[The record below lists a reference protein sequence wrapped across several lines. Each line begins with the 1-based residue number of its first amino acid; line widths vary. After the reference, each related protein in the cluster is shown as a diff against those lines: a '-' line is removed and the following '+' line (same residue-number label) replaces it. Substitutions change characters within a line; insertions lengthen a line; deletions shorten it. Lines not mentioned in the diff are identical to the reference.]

1 MKLTKVQLH
10 KYKSIDDSTAFD
22 VQTDV
27 TCLVGKNESGKTA
40 ALEAM
45 YKSRPIS
52 NNVKFDMVMDYPTH
66 LTRERKESGRSQIVS
81 DFAYELDEEDLAAV
95 EKELGPN
102 TVISKT
108 MTCSTRYD
116 QSVVFGLKIDTLAV
130 KNNLLKELDLSDT
143 VKSAVQGVK
152 TPQELVSV
160 LEEKVEGDVPSVQNV
175 IHRVRNWRDLDAT
188 NRAFDILNE
197 RRPKFVYYED
207 YDIMPGLISIPYL
220 IKQKE
225 DGNLT
230 RGQKALIALIR
241 MAGIDLEELEKAETA
256 NYENIIRELENA
268 SNVLSDEVFEY
279 WSQNQE
285 LSVVL
290 KLLPGVNR
298 PERLNEQ
305 GPLLQIRISNQRHK
319 VTVPLSERSRGFI
332 WFFSFLAYF
341 SDIEDNA
348 QQPLILLLDEPGL
361 SLHATAQQDLL
372 RFIRERLAPTHQVIY
387 TTHSPFMVDAH
398 KFNQVRTVID
408 ADNTGTVVS
417 SDVLKADKESVFPL
431 HAAMG
436 VQLTQTLFIG
446 PYVLFVEGPS
456 DLIYLNYLSDA
467 VSRSGGQGLDTKW
480 TITPGGG
487 LAKIPFMLNLY
498 GANDITIAVLTDS
511 SKQDKSVLNALRQ
524 DGRIFNSSLVSIG
537 DILDKTEA
545 DIEDIFTPEYYLNLV
560 SRAYAGMLNN
570 RKIKIQELP
579 RGNRIVKRV
588 ELYFQKNNINKGRL
602 NHYSPAAVLL
612 RASDELPQP
621 DRETLQ
627 NAEELFKRI
636 NSILQ

>member
-143 VKSAVQGVK
+143 VKSALQGVK

-524 DGRIFNSSLVSIG
+524 DGRIFNSSLVSVG
-537 DILDKTEA
+537 DILDKAEA

-560 SRAYAGMLNN
+560 SIAYAGMLNN
-570 RKIKIQELP
+570 RKIKVQELP

-621 DRETLQ
+621 DQETLQ

>member
-143 VKSAVQGVK
+143 VKSALQGVK

-524 DGRIFNSSLVSIG
+524 DGRIFNSSLVSVG
-537 DILDKTEA
+537 DILDKAEA

-560 SRAYAGMLNN
+560 SIAYAGMLNN
-570 RKIKIQELP
+570 RKIKVQELP

-621 DRETLQ
+621 NRETLQ

>member
-570 RKIKIQELP
+570 RKIKVQELP

>member
-160 LEEKVEGDVPSVQNV
+160 LEEQVEGDVPSVQNV

-487 LAKIPFMLNLY
+487 LAKIPFMLNL
-498 GANDITIAVLTDS
+498 
-511 SKQDKSVLNALRQ
+511 
-524 DGRIFNSSLVSIG
+524 SLIH
-537 DILDKTEA
+537 I
-545 DIEDIFTPEYYLNLV
+545 
-560 SRAYAGMLNN
+560 
-570 RKIKIQELP
+570 
-579 RGNRIVKRV
+579 
-588 ELYFQKNNINKGRL
+588 
-602 NHYSPAAVLL
+602 
-612 RASDELPQP
+612 
-621 DRETLQ
+621 
-627 NAEELFKRI
+627 
-636 NSILQ
+636 

>member
-143 VKSAVQGVK
+143 VKSALQGVK

-160 LEEKVEGDVPSVQNV
+160 LEEQVEGDVPSVQNV

-524 DGRIFNSSLVSIG
+524 DGRIFNSSLVSVG
-537 DILDKTEA
+537 DILDKAEA

-560 SRAYAGMLNN
+560 SIAYAGMLNN
-570 RKIKIQELP
+570 RKIKVQELP

-621 DRETLQ
+621 NRETLQ

>member
-570 RKIKIQELP
+570 RKIKVQELP

-636 NSILQ
+636 NLILQ

>member
-160 LEEKVEGDVPSVQNV
+160 LEEQVEGDVPSVQNV

-524 DGRIFNSSLVSIG
+524 DGRIFNSSLVSVG
-537 DILDKTEA
+537 DILDKAEA

-560 SRAYAGMLNN
+560 SIAYAGMLNN
-570 RKIKIQELP
+570 RKIKVQELP

-621 DRETLQ
+621 NRETLQ

>member
-1 MKLTKVQLH
+1 
-10 KYKSIDDSTAFD
+10 
-22 VQTDV
+22 
-27 TCLVGKNESGKTA
+27 
-40 ALEAM
+40 
-45 YKSRPIS
+45 
-52 NNVKFDMVMDYPTH
+52 MDYPTH

-143 VKSAVQGVK
+143 VKSALQGVK

-524 DGRIFNSSLVSIG
+524 DGRIFNSSLVSVG
-537 DILDKTEA
+537 DILDKAEA

-560 SRAYAGMLNN
+560 SIAYAGMLNN
-570 RKIKIQELP
+570 RKIKVQELP

-621 DRETLQ
+621 NRETLQ

>member
-160 LEEKVEGDVPSVQNV
+160 LEEQVEGDVPSVQNV

-570 RKIKIQELP
+570 RKIKVQEIP

>member
-1 MKLTKVQLH
+1 M
-10 KYKSIDDSTAFD
+10 
-22 VQTDV
+22 
-27 TCLVGKNESGKTA
+27 
-40 ALEAM
+40 
-45 YKSRPIS
+45 
-52 NNVKFDMVMDYPTH
+52 
-66 LTRERKESGRSQIVS
+66 
-81 DFAYELDEEDLAAV
+81 
-95 EKELGPN
+95 
-102 TVISKT
+102 
-108 MTCSTRYD
+108 
-116 QSVVFGLKIDTLAV
+116 AV

-143 VKSAVQGVK
+143 VKSALQGVK

-524 DGRIFNSSLVSIG
+524 DGRIFNSSLVSVG
-537 DILDKTEA
+537 DILDKAEA

-560 SRAYAGMLNN
+560 SIAYAGMLNN
-570 RKIKIQELP
+570 RKIKVQELP

-621 DRETLQ
+621 NRETLQ

>member
-81 DFAYELDEEDLAAV
+81 DFAYELDEEDIAAV

-175 IHRVRNWRDLDAT
+175 IHRVKNWRDLDAT

-524 DGRIFNSSLVSIG
+524 DGRIFNSSLVSVG

-570 RKIKIQELP
+570 RKIKVQELP

>member
-1 MKLTKVQLH
+1 M
-10 KYKSIDDSTAFD
+10 
-22 VQTDV
+22 
-27 TCLVGKNESGKTA
+27 N
-40 ALEAM
+40 
-45 YKSRPIS
+45 
-52 NNVKFDMVMDYPTH
+52 
-66 LTRERKESGRSQIVS
+66 
-81 DFAYELDEEDLAAV
+81 
-95 EKELGPN
+95 GP
-102 TVISKT
+102 
-108 MTCSTRYD
+108 
-116 QSVVFGLKIDTLAV
+116 
-130 KNNLLKELDLSDT
+130 E
-143 VKSAVQGVK
+143 
-152 TPQELVSV
+152 
-160 LEEKVEGDVPSVQNV
+160 
-175 IHRVRNWRDLDAT
+175 
-188 NRAFDILNE
+188 
-197 RRPKFVYYED
+197 
-207 YDIMPGLISIPYL
+207 
-220 IKQKE
+220 
-225 DGNLT
+225 
-230 RGQKALIALIR
+230 
-241 MAGIDLEELEKAETA
+241 
-256 NYENIIRELENA
+256 
-268 SNVLSDEVFEY
+268 VLS
-279 WSQNQE
+279 
-285 LSVVL
+285 
-290 KLLPGVNR
+290 
-298 PERLNEQ
+298 
-305 GPLLQIRISNQRHK
+305 
-319 VTVPLSERSRGFI
+319 GF
-332 WFFSFLAYF
+332 SLFLAYF

-570 RKIKIQELP
+570 RKIKVQEIP

>member
-160 LEEKVEGDVPSVQNV
+160 LEDKVEGDVPSVQNV

-220 IKQKE
+220 IKQRE

-570 RKIKIQELP
+570 RKIKVQELP

>member
-220 IKQKE
+220 IQQKE

-570 RKIKIQELP
+570 RKIKVQELP

>member
-524 DGRIFNSSLVSIG
+524 DGRIFNSSLVSVG
-537 DILDKTEA
+537 DILDKAEA

-570 RKIKIQELP
+570 RKIKVQELP